1 MDSLELDIR
10 LPLRSFA
17 LELTLAVGRETFAL
31 VGPSGAGKTSALRAV
46 AGLARPASGRI
57 VLGGRVLFDADRG
70 VDVPPEERGVGF
82 VFQDYALFP
91 HMTVEQ
97 NVAYGG
103 RARAG
108 ELLERFGIAALAKAR
123 PGQLS
128 GGERQRVG
136 LARALAREPG
146 VLLLDEPLSAL
157 DPHTRAGL
165 RIELGEILADLDLP
179 VLLVTHDFHDAT
191 VLADRVA
198 ALVDGRVLQTGTASE
213 LIAAPADAFVASF
226 TGANVLAGHAR
237 RAPDGLTEIALAGG
251 GFVYSVDDAEGEV
264 EVAVYPWDV
273 SIAREAPDD
282 SALNH
287 VRGPITSLVT
297 VGNRARVQVG
307 GLVGEVTTASAE
319 RLGLREGDVVT
330 VSFKAAATRL
340 VERTAPAR

>member
-1 MDSLELDIR
+1 MDALELDFR

-17 LELTLAVGRETFAL
+17 LELDLRVGRETFAL
-31 VGPSGAGKTSALRAV
+31 VGPSGAGKTSVLRVV
-46 AGLARPASGRI
+46 AGLVRPAAGQVR
-57 VLGGRVLFDADRG
+57 LGERVLFDAERRIDLA
-70 VDVPPEERGVGF
+70 PEERGVGF

-103 RARAG
+103 RTRALD
-108 ELLERFGIAALAKAR
+108 LLDRFRIAHLAKAR
-123 PGQLS
+123 PAELS

-157 DPHTRAGL
+157 DPHTRAAL
-165 RIELGEILADLDLP
+165 RVELREILDDLELP
-179 VLLVTHDFHDAT
+179 VLLVTHDFHDAA

-198 ALVDGRVLQTGTASE
+198 AIVDGAVRQEGSPSE

-226 TGANVLAGHAR
+226 TGANVLSGSAR
-237 RAPDGLTEIALAGG
+237 PGVGGLTEVALDGG
-251 GFVYSVDDAEGEV
+251 GVVYSVDAAEGPV

-273 SIAREAPDD
+273 SVAREAPDD

-287 VRGPITSLVT
+287 LRGPITSLVV
-297 VGNRARVQVG
+297 VGNRARIQLG
-307 GLVGEVTTASAE
+307 GVVGEVTTASAE
-319 RLGLREGDVVT
+319 RLALAEGEIVT
-330 VSFKAAATRL
+330 ASFKAAATRL
-340 VERTAPAR
+340 VERAASAR